1 MTIATVNIE
10 PAGCLEPGCTAPIRT
25 IRILDM
31 KPGGVRAS
39 CSEHTGLAPDTG
51 LELDFGAR
59 LYPERIGWRFIGGT
73 QCESCGD
80 PDDKSAA
87 AIRAGDTWLHAPPP
101 CRRCGRQ
108 LADRLHIQR
117 PGTAPL

>member
-1 MTIATVNIE
+1 
-10 PAGCLEPGCTAPIRT
+10 
-25 IRILDM
+25 M

-80 PDDKSAA
+80 PDDKSAS